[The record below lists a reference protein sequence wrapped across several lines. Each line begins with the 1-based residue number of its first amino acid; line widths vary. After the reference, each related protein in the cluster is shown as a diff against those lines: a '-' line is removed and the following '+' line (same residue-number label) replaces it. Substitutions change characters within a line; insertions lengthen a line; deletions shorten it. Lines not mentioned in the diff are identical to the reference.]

1 MCNDCVFSS
10 RRRHTRCALVTGV
23 QACALPIFHAT
34 RRDDVAT
41 LAVEVAEQ
49 RDMSA
54 TIRIVFNALNLGGD
68 AILVALE
75 VDQTIV
81 LLLTAALVARGDAAV
96 IVATARARLL
106 FEQRTVGFALPQT
119 RRDHLDLVA
128 RTGGSRLEL
137 DQWHCRVLLG
147 AGAAQEIDFLAFR
160 ERDVRFLP
168 VRALARE
175 PTEALALALDQKRAN
190 LINLDVEELLDGFLD
205 LRILG
210 IAGDFEDQIGRAHV

>member
-1 MCNDCVFSS
+1 MGC
-10 RRRHTRCALVTGV
+10 
-23 QACALPIFHAT
+23 
-34 RRDDVAT
+34 
-41 LAVEVAEQ
+41 
-49 RDMSA
+49 
-54 TIRIVFNALNLGGD
+54 TIRIEINAINRGGV
-68 AILVALE
+68 AILVELE

-137 DQWHCRVLLG
+137 DQWHCRVLFG
-147 AGAAQEIDFLAFR
+147 AGAAPEIDFLAFR

-168 VRALARE
+168 VRALDRD
-175 PTEALALALDQKRAN
+175 PTEQTGSDSGGER
-190 LINLDVEELLDGFLD
+190 G
-205 LRILG
+205 G
-210 IAGDFEDQIGRAHV
+210 